1 MSKVL
6 VDTNILIY
14 AKDVAS
20 IHHDASLIFLK
31 QPAEYFISVKNLTEY
46 YAVVTKGEKP
56 LLTSQEAWHDLE
68 EFSFFFTVL
77 YPTQVSQ
84 QHLAKLI
91 LQYAPKGI
99 LIHDFE
105 ITAIALA
112 NGIHKIATFNKSD
125 FQTIKE
131 IEVIVPR

>member
-14 AKDVAS
+14 AKDIAS
-20 IHHDASLIFLK
+20 IYHDASLIFLK
-31 QPAEYFISVKNLTEY
+31 QPDEYFISIKNLTEY

-56 LLTSQEAWHDLE
+56 LLTPFEAWHDLE
-68 EFSFFFTVL
+68 EFSSFFTVL
-77 YPTQVSQ
+77 YPTPVSQ
-84 QHLAKLI
+84 QHLAQLI

-112 NGIHKIATFNKSD
+112 NGINKIATFNKSD
-125 FQTIKE
+125 FQTIK
-131 IEVIVPR
+131 RD